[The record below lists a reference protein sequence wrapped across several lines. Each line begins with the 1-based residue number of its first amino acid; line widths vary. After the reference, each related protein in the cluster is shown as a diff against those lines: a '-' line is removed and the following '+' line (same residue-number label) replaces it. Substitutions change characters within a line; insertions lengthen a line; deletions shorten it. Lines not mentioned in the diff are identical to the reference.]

1 MALVQNV
8 ARNVAEAAI
17 GARKTLFFTC
27 VNVLSELIDAS
38 SGRSNP
44 VLGQVFD
51 DAATEGL
58 AMVFT
63 AEIAASRGRRGF
75 LLVFC
80 LFLSVLFFGSSLC
93 V

>member
-17 GARKTLFFTC
+17 GARKTFFFSC
-27 VNVLSELIDAS
+27 VNVLSETIAS
-38 SGRSNP
+38 SGSRTNP

-58 AMVFT
+58 AMIFT
-63 AEIAASRGRRGF
+63 AELAASRGRRG
-75 LLVFC
+75 
-80 LFLSVLFFGSSLC
+80 
-93 V
+93 